1 MSYAPCTMHSGLTS
15 AVFGLLSAASFGT
28 ADFSG
33 GIASKRAHV
42 FGVLTVARAC
52 GLVLMLALA
61 RISREPL
68 PSSHALLW
76 ACAAGFVGGLALPAL
91 YRALAVGKMG
101 IAAPVTSVLSAA
113 LPVVVASF
121 TEGLPHA
128 LQIAGLV
135 LALIALWFISRPEGQ
150 MRPEGLGLAL
160 FAGLGFGSFLV
171 FMKQATQ
178 QAVYWPLAAAL
189 ATSLVLAV
197 IILLLQRGSLPPA
210 GVLPVV
216 FAAGALDTFGNFF
229 FILAAQRGRLD
240 VAAVL
245 SSLYPAFTVLLA
257 RLVLKERITRLQTA
271 GMTAALIA
279 VPLIAIR

>member
-1 MSYAPCTMHSGLTS
+1 MSSLSGFS
-15 AVFGLLSAASFGT
+15 AALFGVASAASFGT

-33 GIASKRAHV
+33 GIAAKRAHV

-52 GLVLMLALA
+52 GLALMLALA
-61 RISREPL
+61 WISHESL
-68 PSSHALLW
+68 PSRNDLLW

-91 YRALAVGKMG
+91 YRALAIGKMG

-113 LPVVVASF
+113 LPVIVAGF

-128 LQIAGLV
+128 VQIAGLV
-135 LALIALWFISRPEGQ
+135 LALVALWFISRPEGRI
-150 MRPEGLGLAL
+150 RPQGLGLAL

-171 FMKQATQ
+171 FMKQATHD
-178 QAVYWPLAAAL
+178 AVYWPLAAAL
-189 ATSLVLAV
+189 ATSLLLAV
-197 IILLLQRGSLPPA
+197 FILVVQRGSFPA
-210 GVLPVV
+210 ADVLPIV

-279 VPLIAIR
+279 VPLIALR

>member
-1 MSYAPCTMHSGLTS
+1 MMVPSGLAS
-15 AVFGLLSAASFGT
+15 ASFGLASAASFGV

-52 GLVLMLALA
+52 GLSLMLALA
-61 RISREPL
+61 WTTHEPL
-68 PSSHALLW
+68 PSTRALLW
-76 ACAAGFVGGLALPAL
+76 ACAAGLVGGLALPAL
-91 YRALAVGKMG
+91 YRALAIGKMG

-113 LPVVVASF
+113 LPVVVAAL
-121 TEGLPHA
+121 TEGLPHP
-128 LQIAGLV
+128 LQVGGLV
-135 LALIALWFISRPEGQ
+135 LALVALWFISRPEGKI
-150 MRPEGLGLAL
+150 RPQGLGLAL

-171 FMKQATQ
+171 FMRQASAH
-178 QAVYWPLAAAL
+178 AVYWPLAAAL

-197 IILLLQRGSLPPA
+197 IILVAQRGSLPGV

-229 FILAAQRGRLD
+229 FILASQRGRLD

-245 SSLYPAFTVLLA
+245 SSLYPVVTVLLA
-257 RLVLKERITRLQTA
+257 RLLLKERITGIQTA

-279 VPLIAIR
+279 VPLIAAR

>member
-1 MSYAPCTMHSGLTS
+1 MHYALSS
-15 AVFGLLSAASFGT
+15 AVFGLLSAVSFGT

-33 GIASKRAHV
+33 GIAAKRAHV

-52 GLVLMLALA
+52 GLALMLAFAWAGHEPVPA
-61 RISREPL
+61 RSD
-68 PSSHALLW
+68 LLW
-76 ACAAGFVGGLALPAL
+76 ACAAGAVGGLALPAL
-91 YRALAVGKMG
+91 YRALAIGKMG

-113 LPVVVASF
+113 LPVVVAGF

-128 LQIAGLV
+128 VQIAGLL
-135 LALIALWFISRPEGQ
+135 LALVALWFISRPEGRI
-150 MRPEGLGLAL
+150 RPQGLGLAL
-160 FAGLGFGSFLV
+160 FAGVGFGSFLV
-171 FMKQATQ
+171 FMKQATHT
-178 QAVYWPLAAAL
+178 AVYWPLAVAL

-197 IILLLQRGSLPPA
+197 LILVVQRGSLPGR

-279 VPLIAIR
+279 VPLIVAH

>member
-1 MSYAPCTMHSGLTS
+1 MPVPAAYAS
-15 AVFGLLSAASFGT
+15 ALFGLASAASFGT

-52 GLVLMLALA
+52 GLALMLGLAWINHEALPT
-61 RISREPL
+61 RN
-68 PSSHALLW
+68 ALLW

-113 LPVVVASF
+113 LPVIVAGF

-128 LQIAGLV
+128 IQIAGLI
-135 LALIALWFISRPEGQ
+135 LALVALWFISRPEGQ
-150 MRPEGLGLAL
+150 VRPQGLGLAL

-171 FMKQATQ
+171 FMREATQ

-189 ATSLVLAV
+189 ATSLVLAA
-197 IILLLQRGSLPPA
+197 IILVAQRGSLPSL

-245 SSLYPAFTVLLA
+245 SSLYPACTVLLA

-279 VPLIAIR
+279 VPLIAAR